1 MSDMKQYVNEILDLV
16 SKRDPDQKQF
26 KNTVAEVLTSV
37 VPLLENIRNTKHIRS
52 WSV

>member
-37 VPLLENIRNTKHIRS
+37 VPPFGKTSGIQST
-52 WSV
+52 